1 MTSAKISIV
10 ILFCGI
16 CSILAA
22 EPNENETVHLTG
34 KEVEAMVIAAA
45 HFKQKHYSAS
55 RELSH
60 YTVDVERHDKEIEI
74 TFLPDEPRPLRENE
88 AGTGSGTAYGLCVTY
103 VMSLNPPKI
112 VRFYFAR

>member
-1 MTSAKISIV
+1 MTRSL
-10 ILFCGI
+10 ILIPLCGI
-16 CSILAA
+16 TMIFAA
-22 EPNENETVHLTG
+22 EPKEDQAVHLTG
-34 KEVEAMVIAAA
+34 KEVEAMIIAAA
-45 HFKQKHYSAS
+45 DFNQKHYSAS
-55 RELSH
+55 RDLSH

-88 AGTGSGTAYGLCVTY
+88 AGSGSGTAYGLCVTY

>member
-1 MTSAKISIV
+1 MKR
-10 ILFCGI
+10 L
-16 CSILAA
+16 
-22 EPNENETVHLTG
+22 HLTG